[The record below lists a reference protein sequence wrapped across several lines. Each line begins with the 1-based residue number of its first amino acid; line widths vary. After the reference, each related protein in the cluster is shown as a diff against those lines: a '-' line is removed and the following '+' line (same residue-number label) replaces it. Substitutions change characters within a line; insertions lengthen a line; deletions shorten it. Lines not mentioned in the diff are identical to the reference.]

1 MFEKPT
7 RKGDSFLLGD
17 TGFVGTSPHSVT
29 VDHSAVAHD
38 APWAG
43 PQRHGAARQPH
54 ALRVAPG
61 QDHGVGKH
69 EDCPAVETRG
79 GADWKIPLKSCWY
92 FLGGKVSS

>member
-1 MFEKPT
+1 MFEKPPA
-7 RKGDSFLLGD
+7 KEIPF
-17 TGFVGTSPHSVT
+17 FGTSPHSVT
-29 VDHSAVAHD
+29 VDYSAVAHD

-79 GADWKIPLKSCWY
+79 GCGLEDTFKKLLVFFCW
-92 FLGGKVSS
+92 GKVSS